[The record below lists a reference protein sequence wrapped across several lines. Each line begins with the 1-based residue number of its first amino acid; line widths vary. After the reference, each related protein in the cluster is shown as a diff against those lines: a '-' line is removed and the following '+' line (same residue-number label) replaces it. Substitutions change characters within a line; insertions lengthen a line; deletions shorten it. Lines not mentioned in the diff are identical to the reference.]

1 MGAFARIREYLK
13 GHGAGYTLRRLWQV
27 FRQRYLGTYD
37 RRRKKEAATDA
48 DGLDIKG
55 KISADLTQLDTTTPG
70 EYPVTLTLEDYAG
83 NKTSVEITVSVVAD

>member
-37 RRRKKEAATDA
+37 RRREKEAASDA
-48 DGLDIKG
+48 ELAEQRKPDL
-55 KISADLTQLDTTTPG
+55 ADLRG
-70 EYPVTLTLEDYAG
+70 YRRGAV
-83 NKTSVEITVSVVAD
+83 